1 MRLKPLKF
9 VILATVS
16 TAAVYLLL
24 TPFLFPRSIEAI
36 TNAPVAVVRASIDGR
51 FGRTPIVAGEMIHQG
66 SMVGSIANGRANGT
80 FLLELHNDRALLAAT
95 VNALDQQLK
104 LLSDRRSDLESL
116 IARSRENLLERLRSQ
131 LREQQI
137 RVKGLAVD
145 HVLLVGEAARQG
157 QLLARNV
164 STGVRVETAQQTAE
178 IARLKAEAERER
190 AVHMAWQVEAVSKSL
205 IFDLDGSITSAR
217 IRMDEIDE
225 KLLLLRSERLSKSE
239 KLAEVEGSIRR
250 EQQRIELLGKADLV
264 APITGKVWQV
274 PVADDEFVKEGE
286 PLLEIVNCAAQ
297 VVTATVSER
306 TFNRLEIG
314 QPVEFLSEGDGR
326 RQRGTIIQA
335 HGPASRVNATRF
347 AIRPAATESKE
358 FRIVAQLAGEPPAAA
373 MQSAGTHAGD
383 RCSIGRTGKMF
394 FEPRFP
400 MVLDQIVTTGRG
412 WWDTTMQVV
421 MTELRKSERNQD
433 ASRRI
438 SRSVHSAPQAARDA
452 I

>member
-1 MRLKPLKF
+1 MRLKPLK
-9 VILATVS
+9 LALAATVS

-51 FGRTPIVAGEMIHQG
+51 FGRPPIVAGEIIHQG
-66 SMVGSIANGRANGT
+66 STVGSIANGRANGT
-80 FLLELHNDRALLAAT
+80 FLLELHNDRALLSAT
-95 VNALDQQLK
+95 VNAIDQQLK
-104 LLSDRRSDLESL
+104 LLSERRGDLEGL
-116 IARSRENLLERLRSQ
+116 ITKSRDNLLERLRSQ

-137 RVKGLAVD
+137 KVKGLTVD
-145 HVLLVGEAARQG
+145 HKLLLGEAARQN
-157 QLLARNV
+157 QLMARNV
-164 STGVRVETAQQTAE
+164 AAGVKVETAQQNAE
-178 IARLKAEAERER
+178 IARLKMEAERER
-190 AVHMAWQVEAVSKSL
+190 AVHMSWQVEAVSQSL

-225 KLLLLRSERLSKSE
+225 KLLLLRSERSSKAE

-250 EQQRIELLGKADLV
+250 EQQRIELLGKAELV
-264 APITGKVWQV
+264 APITGKIWQV
-274 PVADDEFVKEGE
+274 PVAADEFVKEGE
-286 PLLEIVNCAAQ
+286 PLLEIVNCSAQ

-326 RQRGTIIQA
+326 RQAGTIIQA

-347 AIRPAATESKE
+347 AIRPAATETKE
-358 FRIVAQLAGEPPAAA
+358 FRIVAQLAADTQPV
-373 MQSAGTHAGD
+373 SVD
-383 RCSIGRTGKMF
+383 KCSIGRTGKMF

-400 MVLDQIVTTGRG
+400 VVFD
-412 WWDTTMQVV
+412 QVV
-421 MTELRKSERNQD
+421 AIGRSWWGATAQAVMAELKKSERNQD
-433 ASRRI
+433 ASRRM
-438 SRSVHSAPQAARDA
+438 SGAVHSAIPAPRGA